1 MSTSRALVTG
11 GAGFIG
17 HHLVRRLLDDGYE
30 VRALD
35 NFATGRRERLEGL
48 DVELVEGDLRSY
60 ERAHRAVRGTDL
72 VFHLG
77 ALPSV
82 PRSMQDPLT
91 TSAVN
96 VEGTLNVLLA
106 ARDEDVAR
114 VVFASS
120 SSVYGANPVL
130 PKRED
135 DQPLP
140 VSPYGVSKLAAEH
153 YCSAFNT
160 VYGLET
166 VSLRLFNV
174 FGPGQDPL
182 SQYAAVVPRFI
193 AALAASEAPAIYGD
207 GSQTRDFT
215 YVADVVDACVLASD
229 AADLGARVFNICRG
243 TETSILDLFGI
254 LGELLGSSVA
264 PRFEPT
270 RPGEVR
276 RSFGDNGRARS
287 VLGWA
292 PRWRLRDG
300 LVDWI
305 DESIVAHSEAAV
317 LHPELTPPEAVIRR
331 G

>member
-1 MSTSRALVTG
+1 
-11 GAGFIG
+11 
-17 HHLVRRLLDDGYE
+17 
-30 VRALD
+30 
-35 NFATGRRERLEGL
+35 L
-48 DVELVEGDLRSY
+48 DVEIVEGDLRSY
-60 ERAHRAVRGTDL
+60 ERAHRAVRGTEL

-106 ARDEDVAR
+106 ARDENVRR
-114 VVFASS
+114 VVFGSS
-120 SSVYGANPVL
+120 SSVYGANPAL

-135 DQPLP
+135 HQLLP
-140 VSPYGVSKLAAEH
+140 VSPYGVSKVAAEH
-153 YCSAFNT
+153 YCRAFTT

-174 FGPGQDPL
+174 FGPGQDQL

-193 AALAASEAPAIYGD
+193 AALAAGEPPVIYGD

-215 YVADVVDACVLASD
+215 YVADVIEACLLAAKAVDVGD
-229 AADLGARVFNICRG
+229 RVFNICGG
-243 TETSILDLFGI
+243 TETSIVDLFDI
-254 LGELLGSSVA
+254 LTELLGSTVE
-264 PRFEPT
+264 PKFEPP

-276 RSFGDNGRARS
+276 HSSGDAARAHGT
-287 VLGWA
+287 LGWT
-292 PRWRLRDG
+292 PQWSLREA

-305 DESIVAHSEAAV
+305 DNSHGAQHESATRQ
-317 LHPELTPPEAVIRR
+317 PEMTPPGAAI
-331 G
+331 

>member
-1 MSTSRALVTG
+1 VSGQKVLVTG

-17 HHLVRRLLDDGYE
+17 HHLARRLVEDGHD
-30 VRALD
+30 VRVLD
-35 NFATGRRERLEGL
+35 NFATGSRARLEGL
-48 DVELVEGDLRSY
+48 DVDVVEGDLRSY
-60 ERAHRAVRGTDL
+60 ERAHNAVRGAEL

-106 ARDEDVAR
+106 ARDESVRR

-120 SSVYGANPVL
+120 SSVYGANPAL

-135 DQPLP
+135 HQPLP

-153 YCSAFNT
+153 YCRAFTN

-193 AALAASEAPAIYGD
+193 TAFSAGESPVIYGD
-207 GSQTRDFT
+207 GTQTRDFT
-215 YVADVVDACVLASD
+215 YVADVIEAFIAASGSESAAGEVINIAAGNETSVAALAEVV
-229 AADLGARVFNICRG
+229 ADLVGST
-243 TETSILDLFGI
+243 TE
-254 LGELLGSSVA
+254 
-264 PRFEPT
+264 PRFEPVRLGEIT
-270 RPGEVR
+270 RSTADRSKAAELLAWTPSWTLPDALMECIALR
-276 RSFGDNGRARS
+276 RDA
-287 VLGWA
+287 
-292 PRWRLRDG
+292 
-300 LVDWI
+300 
-305 DESIVAHSEAAV
+305 
-317 LHPELTPPEAVIRR
+317 ELTRYD
-331 G
+331 

>member
-1 MSTSRALVTG
+1 MNDASALVTG

-17 HHLVRRLLDDGYE
+17 HHLVRRLLEEGYR

-48 DVELVEGDLRSY
+48 EVELIEGDLRSY
-60 ERAHRAVRGTDL
+60 ERAFTAVRGADV

-106 ARDEDVAR
+106 ARDENVRR

-120 SSVYGANPVL
+120 SSVYGANPAL

-135 DQPLP
+135 HRPLP
-140 VSPYGVSKLAAEH
+140 VSPYGVSKVAAEH
-153 YCSAFNT
+153 YCRAFTT

-193 AALAASEAPAIYGD
+193 AAIAQRRPPTIYGD
-207 GSQTRDFT
+207 GQQTRDFT
-215 YVADVVDACVLASD
+215 YVTDVVEAFLRASVATD
-229 AADLGARVFNICRG
+229 VGGDVFNIAAG
-243 TETSILDLFGI
+243 KETSVL
-254 LGELLGSSVA
+254 ELLNSVNRLSESDIA
-264 PRFEPT
+264 PEFEPP
-270 RPGEVR
+270 RRGEV
-276 RSFGDNGRARS
+276 ARS
-287 VLGWA
+287 AGDPTKARRVLRWSADWSLHEGLTEWLGQYPAVAWA
-292 PRWRLRDG
+292 G
-300 LVDWI
+300 
-305 DESIVAHSEAAV
+305 
-317 LHPELTPPEAVIRR
+317 

>member
-1 MSTSRALVTG
+1 LRALVTG
-11 GAGFIG
+11 GGGFIG
-17 HHLVRRLLDDGYE
+17 HHLVRRLLTDGYQ
-30 VRALD
+30 VRVLD

-48 DVELVEGDLRSY
+48 DVEVVEGDLRSY
-60 ERAHRAVRGTDL
+60 ERAHTAVRGTEI

-82 PRSMQDPLT
+82 PRSVQDPLT

-106 ARDEDVAR
+106 ARDAQVRR

-120 SSVYGANPVL
+120 SSVYGANPAL

-135 DQPLP
+135 HQPLP

-153 YCSAFNT
+153 YCRSFTT

-193 AALAASEAPAIYGD
+193 NALKEGRPPLVFGD
-207 GSQTRDFT
+207 GLQTRDFT
-215 YVADVVDACVLASD
+215 YVEDVVNAFVAAAESADAD
-229 AADLGARVFNICRG
+229 
-243 TETSILDLFGI
+243 
-254 LGELLGSSVA
+254 
-264 PRFEPT
+264 
-270 RPGEVR
+270 
-276 RSFGDNGRARS
+276 
-287 VLGWA
+287 
-292 PRWRLRDG
+292 
-300 LVDWI
+300 
-305 DESIVAHSEAAV
+305 
-317 LHPELTPPEAVIRR
+317 
-331 G
+331 